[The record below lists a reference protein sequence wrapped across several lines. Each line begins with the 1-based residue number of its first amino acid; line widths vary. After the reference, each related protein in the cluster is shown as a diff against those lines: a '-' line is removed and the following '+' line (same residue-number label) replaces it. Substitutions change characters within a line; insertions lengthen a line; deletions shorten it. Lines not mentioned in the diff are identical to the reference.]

1 MIDNNDK
8 VFNPYNI
15 GVWNTPIENQVF
27 EAILSSNN
35 VREAAKKV
43 PMEAKDMMPYLVQIG
58 VIHPKGELWKKS
70 VQDFL
75 DAGKPIQLSLF

>member
-27 EAILSSNN
+27 EAILSSGN

-43 PMEAKDMMPYLVQIG
+43 PMNPEDMMPYLLQIG

-75 DAGKPIQLSLF
+75 DAGKPIQLPLF